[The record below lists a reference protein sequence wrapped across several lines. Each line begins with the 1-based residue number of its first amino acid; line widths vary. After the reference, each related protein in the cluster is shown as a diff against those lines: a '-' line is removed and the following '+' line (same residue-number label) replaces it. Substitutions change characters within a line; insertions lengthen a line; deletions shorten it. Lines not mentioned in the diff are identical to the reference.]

1 MAVCT
6 FFGHRDCP
14 EEVRTKL
21 YAAVAELIENDGVDM
36 FYVGNQGRFDAY
48 VRLVLREL
56 KKKYAHIQYAVVLP
70 YLPVVVADKEDY
82 SDTMFPEE
90 LENVPPR
97 FAVDHRN
104 QWMVQQADHVVC
116 YVCHGWGGAV
126 KFVELA
132 RRKGK
137 TIRNL
142 WEDQ

>member
-14 EEVRTKL
+14 EEVKTKL
-21 YAAVAELIENDGVDM
+21 YAAVTELVENDRVDM

-48 VRLVLREL
+48 VRWTLREL
-56 KKKYAHIQYAVVLP
+56 KKKYTHIQYAVVLP
-70 YLPVVVADKEDY
+70 CLPVGNADGEDY
-82 SDTMFPEE
+82 TDTMFPEE

-97 FAVDHRN
+97 FAVDRRN
-104 QWMVQQADHVVC
+104 QWMVQHADHVVC
-116 YVCHGWGGAV
+116 YVRHGWGGAA